1 MGRDLGLANR
11 LRAEGLKVVEVDGW
25 RERGSS
31 TFSPRGSV
39 NHHTAGPRRGNAP
52 SLGTCIN
59 GRPDVPGPLC
69 HVLMA
74 RDLTCYV
81 IASGRANHAGRG
93 GFRGLVGNSSVY
105 GLEVENVGTS
115 DEPATPAL
123 LDAMYRVHAAFLRGI
138 DRPDVSLV
146 CQHEE
151 WTSRK
156 IDFHDLAFE
165 PFRQNVRRQL
175 EGGNPNP
182 PTDEEQELMAAKD
195 EILREI
201 EEAKN
206 GTIAYLARVVADTE
220 ARLNDRIDR
229 AGAAGAAVRDAESG
243 RVYVVTASG
252 KLWVQAEELNFLAL
266 IGEVQRWPGFPDR
279 RKIPAVDPKYLDGL
293 PEDADLKA
301 AVAKLAEDLKAL
313 TPES

>member
-1 MGRDLGLANR
+1 MRDLQLANR
-11 LRAEGLKVVEVDGW
+11 LRAEGLKVIEVDGW

-39 NHHTAGPRRGNAP
+39 NHHTAGPRSGNAP

-74 RDLTCYV
+74 RDRTCYV

-115 DEPATPAL
+115 VEPATPEL

-138 DRPDVSLV
+138 ANPDPALV

-165 PFRQNVRRQL
+165 PFRQNVRARL
-175 EGGNPNP
+175 AGP
-182 PTDEEQELMAAKD
+182 PQPPKPEPPKPQPEEELPMTALAYRLPDGKVWACTANGRRHVKD
-195 EILREI
+195 RAELNGLAIMGLLAPVPKNDRNREDDWVRRAPKGAGVAII
-201 EEAKN
+201 ER
-206 GTIAYLARVVADTE
+206 LPVVA
-220 ARLNDRIDR
+220 
-229 AGAAGAAVRDAESG
+229 S
-243 RVYVVTASG
+243 
-252 KLWVQAEELNFLAL
+252 
-266 IGEVQRWPGFPDR
+266 
-279 RKIPAVDPKYLDGL
+279 
-293 PEDADLKA
+293 
-301 AVAKLAEDLKAL
+301 
-313 TPES
+313 